1 MIVHQRFQGS
11 GGLSC
16 NTQVNTTNFKDP
28 RIKNPGVFLLVQC
41 NKLRERGPGNALKT
55 CSERAATRMESLLWE
70 EKLDR
75 IKTHLAPLTTLFL
88 SIQDVPGS
96 SPADPLDCLY
106 LSTQIESVF

>member
-75 IKTHLAPLTTLFL
+75 IKTHFQSELTDTNN
-88 SIQDVPGS
+88 QG
-96 SPADPLDCLY
+96 DPLDLIRVHPE
-106 LSTQIESVF
+106 LTGTRL